1 MSKELIPQKEVAEYN
16 NQISLVV
23 EKAEGLTI
31 VSEED
36 MVVASDVLDEVK
48 KVEKSIVDRKK
59 EITGPLMTAL
69 ASARSLF
76 KPLESGH
83 KEAKGIIKE
92 KMLDYTV
99 AEEERIEVEKER
111 VVKRVEKGTMRV
123 DTGIK
128 KMEDIGDTPKS
139 FEGTNSKT
147 SIKKITKLRIIDES
161 LIPREYLIPDLKKLT
176 EAVLKNKIEVAGTET
191 FIEKSIV
198 GRSNR

>member
-31 VSEED
+31 VSKED

-69 ASARSLF
+69 ASARGLF
-76 KPLESGH
+76 KPLEEGH
-83 KEAKGIIKE
+83 KEAKGIIKV

-99 AEEERIEVEKER
+99 AEEERIEIEKER

-128 KMEDIGDTPKS
+128 KMEGIGDAPKS

-147 SIKKITKLRIIDES
+147 SIRKITKLRITDES
-161 LIPREYLIPDLKKLT
+161 LIPREYLIPDMKKLT
-176 EAVLKNKIEVAGTET
+176 EAVLKDNLEVPGTET

>member
-36 MVVASDVLDEVK
+36 MVVASNVLDEVK

-59 EITGPLMTAL
+59 EITGPLMMAL
-69 ASARSLF
+69 ASARGLF
-76 KPLESGH
+76 KPLEEGH
-83 KEAKGIIKE
+83 KQAKEIIKT
-92 KMLDYTV
+92 KMINYTV
-99 AEEERIEVEKER
+99 AEEERVELQKSR
-111 VVKRVEKGTMRV
+111 VVKRVEKGTMRT
-123 DTGIK
+123 DTAIK
-128 KMEDIGDTPKS
+128 KMEDIGDAPKS

-147 SIKKITKLRIIDES
+147 SIREITKLRITDES
-161 LIPREYLIPDLKKLT
+161 LIPREYMEPNLKKLT
-176 EAVLKNKIEVAGTET
+176 EAVLKQKIEVPGTET
-191 FIEKSIV
+191 FEEKSIV